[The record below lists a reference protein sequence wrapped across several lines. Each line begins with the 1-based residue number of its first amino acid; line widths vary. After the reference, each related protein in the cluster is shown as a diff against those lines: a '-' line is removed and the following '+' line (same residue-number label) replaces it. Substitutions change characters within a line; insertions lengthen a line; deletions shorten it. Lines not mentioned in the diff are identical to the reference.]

1 MVTNFDSFR
10 KDSDRLNNS
19 MIEGT
24 IMFKVR
30 YNHRRPK
37 IRVLVSHRV
46 RSPTQEGYHH

>member
-10 KDSDRLNNS
+10 KESDRLNNS

-24 IMFKVR
+24 ITFKVR
-30 YNHRRPK
+30 YHRRPK